1 MPPCSSRPTGFRV
14 MRYVRRLLMFAV
26 LLVPSAFPAVA
37 AADALVIVEVRAA
50 QGAPRDGLVT
60 LTPRR
65 GGSAYSCTTRNGSCR
80 INGVRGGSY
89 VVTFSPSG
97 APSRRLPQPAMI
109 PPDGTVQ
116 LVVPAG

>member
-1 MPPCSSRPTGFRV
+1 MPRCSSRPTGFRV
-14 MRYVRRLLMFAV
+14 MKYVRQLLLLV
-26 LLVPSAFPAVA
+26 LLFAAIPSVA
-37 AADALVIVEVRAA
+37 AADALVVVEVRAT
-50 QGAPRDGLVT
+50 QGSPRDGLVT

-65 GGSAYSCTTRNGSCR
+65 GGTAYSCQTRSGSCR

-89 VVTFSPSG
+89 IVTFSPSG

-109 PPDGTVQ
+109 PPNGTVT